1 VKLQYLDRWN
11 EQRCRHAAAYGE
23 ALSDSGVRIPRAAPW
38 AEHVWHLYAV
48 RSPARDRLRSALA
61 SQGIATGIHYPVP
74 LHRQPAL
81 ARLGYPSGAFPV
93 TEAAAS
99 ELLSLPMFA
108 ELEPHEIEQV
118 AGLVAECQPAA
129 A

>member
-1 VKLQYLDRWN
+1 L
-11 EQRCRHAAAYGE
+11 AA
-23 ALSDSGVRIPRAAPW
+23 
-38 AEHVWHLYAV
+38 
-48 RSPARDRLRSALA
+48 
-61 SQGIATGIHYPVP
+61 QGIDTGIHYPVP

-81 ARLGYPSGAFPV
+81 AHLGYARGAFPV

-118 AGLVAECQPAA
+118 AGIVAACLATAA
-129 A
+129 